1 MQTRRRIACR
11 RATNAGRAGTCEHK
25 YLATR
30 ADIRVF
36 SEKSVVELG
45 PYLSQN
51 SPSFGQLKKSR
62 SYCYIQWMI
71 QVKYKYTAC
80 FPSPFP
86 MLKSAQK
93 FSDSLVPSST
103 FIVAYSR

>member
-30 ADIRVF
+30 ADIRF
-36 SEKSVVELG
+36 FPENRLNLARISLRI
-45 PYLSQN
+45 LLLLN
-51 SPSFGQLKKSR
+51 SSR
-62 SYCYIQWMI
+62 SYCYIQRMI

-86 MLKSAQK
+86 VLKSAEK
-93 FSDSLVPSST
+93 SSDSLVPSST